1 MKPAVVVFLLAFAF
15 GLGCVER
22 VPYGFEPFETLADIK
37 VGEVLPLEIAVPD
50 SARTGEPFEISVVT
64 YTGNTC
70 NRKGRTVVEAHAER
84 LAARVLVYTII
95 GPGPNCGD
103 VLASATHL
111 ATLTFLEPGKGT
123 VTVVGMVDGRV
134 EAINFDVHVDSST
147 EGT

>member
-1 MKPAVVVFLLAFAF
+1 MRAMVVLLSAL
-15 GLGCVER
+15 GLGCVEQ

-37 VGEVLPLEIAVPD
+37 LGEVLPLEITVPD
-50 SARTGEPFEISVVT
+50 SVRTGEPFEISVVT

-70 NRKGRTVVEAHAER
+70 NHKGRTVVEAHPER
-84 LAARVLVYTII
+84 LATRVLVYTII

-111 ATLTFLEPGKGT
+111 AELTFFQPGKGR

-134 EAINFDVHVDSST
+134 EAINFDVHVD
-147 EGT
+147 